1 MLNNPGRQNMSY
13 KLLKESIKNGI
24 GDPYVVTCLLLQYG
38 SRALKPLFSGLTS
51 PSIEMRSYSVECL
64 GFLGDIRAVRPLIEM
79 FKDSDNEPFFFELGN
94 TIGQLCMWENMNI
107 IYNALRS
114 KEKQIRQHI
123 AFLLDD
129 YGDEKIFPVLIKALK
144 DTNTEVFINICR
156 AINAWSVYLKD
167 RDVASKALT
176 YYLNDENPSKRKA
189 IVASLNNAGN
199 LRTAR
204 DIIKAIQNFPTDEEF
219 KSKALISLAGILK
232 NYEHNLKAQML
243 KEFILNTDF
252 TWKKR
257 LQSLILEEDEI
268 PEAENW
274 PENSDFQPGQSE
286 AFGVEEITAGIPIQD
301 LSEITRTSEKEL
313 NTKISESEIVEEQ
326 ICGKSTRELCSLLY
340 VNDHEGQLTAIRCL
354 TKRAD
359 KKALETYKI
368 LLLSKKCLVRLEIAH
383 AMGKLKN
390 QSAVPLLAAVY
401 ETAWLELRAQ
411 IVRSYGDI
419 GGKSIINHLITAL
432 HDKHPKIRYIAA
444 GKLQDNLNP
453 KALKAIKMALG
464 KEKNKY
470 VKEAMERVIVRF
482 NQ

>member
-1 MLNNPGRQNMSY
+1 VERRTNKHTRMLNNPERQNMSY

-24 GDPYVVTCLLLQYG
+24 GDPYIVTYLLLQYG

-123 AFLLDD
+123 ALLLDD

-156 AINAWSVYLKD
+156 AINEWSVYLKD

-176 YYLNDENPSKRKA
+176 YYLTDKNPYKRIA
-189 IVASLNNAGN
+189 VVESLINAGN
-199 LRTAR
+199 LRSAR
-204 DIIKAIQNFPTDEEF
+204 DIIKAIQDFPDDEEF
-219 KSKALISLAGILK
+219 NSKALYSLAGILQ
-232 NYEHNLKAQML
+232 NYEHDLKVQML

-268 PEAENW
+268 PEAENL
-274 PENSDFQPGQSE
+274 PETNNFQPHQSE
-286 AFGVEEITAGIPIQD
+286 ASGKEEITSEIPVQD
-301 LSEITRTSEKEL
+301 LSEIKRTTEKEL
-313 NTKISESEIVEEQ
+313 NTKLSESEIVEEQ

-340 VNDHEGQLTAIRCL
+340 VNDHEVQLSAIRCL
-354 TKRAD
+354 RKRAD

-390 QSAVPLLAAVY
+390 QNAVPALAAVY
-401 ETAWLELRAQ
+401 KTAWLELRAQ
-411 IVRSYGDI
+411 IVRSYADI
-419 GGKSIINHLITAL
+419 GGKGG
-432 HDKHPKIRYIAA
+432 D
-444 GKLQDNLNP
+444 
-453 KALKAIKMALG
+453 
-464 KEKNKY
+464 
-470 VKEAMERVIVRF
+470 
-482 NQ
+482 